1 LGQVESSLSMRT
13 DIPCQA
19 MYPIR
24 RVPSKNTDHHH
35 PPPTIEMTRKTSS
48 AIRTSLR
55 HFDPASFEI
64 DILQKEATGLG
75 RGKGFSFSEAY
86 SVLDDGDIVTKVGD
100 RMIDLLSLLI
110 RKGWYTKEE
119 VADGLDIQEKG
130 VSEADSEGNAELSS
144 EENGD
149 LEEAAEY
156 CEERIYYALDLDTND
171 IDHDAPISDRLR
183 WSVKRL
189 VGEYLDLSE
198 VAAQI

>member
-1 LGQVESSLSMRT
+1 
-13 DIPCQA
+13 
-19 MYPIR
+19 
-24 RVPSKNTDHHH
+24 
-35 PPPTIEMTRKTSS
+35 MTRKTSS

-100 RMIDLLSLLI
+100 RMLALLGLLI

-119 VADGLDIQEKG
+119 VADRLDIREDEG
-130 VSEADSEGNAELSS
+130 VNELDSSEGNS
-144 EENGD
+144 D

-156 CEERIYYALDLDTND
+156 CEERIYYALDLDTKD
-171 IDHDAPISDRLR
+171 IHRDVPISDRLR

>member
-1 LGQVESSLSMRT
+1 MSFLQCPLCGKLTSPRHL
-13 DIPCQA
+13 D
-19 MYPIR
+19 
-24 RVPSKNTDHHH
+24 
-35 PPPTIEMTRKTSS
+35 PT
-48 AIRTSLR
+48 
-55 HFDPASFEI
+55 SFEI
-64 DILQKEATGLG
+64 DILEKDVTGLG
-75 RGKGFSFSEAY
+75 RGKGFSYSEAH
-86 SVLDDGDIVTKVGD
+86 SVLDDADIVTKVGD

-119 VADGLDIQEKG
+119 VADRLDIQEKG
-130 VSEADSEGNAELSS
+130 VSEADSEGNGELSS
-144 EENGD
+144 GENGD